1 MFQDVY
7 AELLVRMEDYYTE
20 KGINELALRIVAG
33 HYYAAQTGD
42 IVLRVCA
49 QEIDEESQTVSV
61 FYIDHGDI
69 ETVSFACM
77 YRLLPEFCEVP
88 KQVTYAL

>member
-7 AELLVRMEDYYTE
+7 AELIARMDDYYGE

-33 HYYAAQTGD
+33 HYYAAQTD
-42 IVLRVCA
+42 DSVLRVYA
-49 QEIDEESQTVSV
+49 QEVNEESQTVSV

-88 KQVTYAL
+88 KQVR

>member
-1 MFQDVY
+1 MD
-7 AELLVRMEDYYTE
+7 DYYGE

-33 HYYAAQTGD
+33 HYYAAQTD
-42 IVLRVCA
+42 DSVLRVCA
-49 QEIDEESQTVSV
+49 QEVNEESQTVSV

-88 KQVTYAL
+88 KQVKYAL